1 MSTLDCC
8 SSLMMREEA
17 SAIRFSTVT
26 VHVAIALPAS
36 VACNDSRTGIYA
48 GNESLLVYCSH
59 IFVTAGPFKTF
70 ISGIFWF
77 ECVRQL
83 LCFSSHEL
91 QCFGEEVDFRDV
103 DHRAPIF

>member
-36 VACNDSRTGIYA
+36 VACAVMTAVPVFTPVMSPCWSTVA
-48 GNESLLVYCSH
+48 TFSSLLVH
-59 IFVTAGPFKTF
+59 L
-70 ISGIFWF
+70 
-77 ECVRQL
+77 RRL
-83 LCFSSHEL
+83 
-91 QCFGEEVDFRDV
+91 
-103 DHRAPIF
+103 